1 VTSNQFRAALD
12 RLHLTQEQAAK
23 FLGRSTRSVWGY
35 CNGEP
40 IDRPII
46 LLLAV
51 MTERDISPEDLR

>member
-1 VTSNQFRAALD
+1 VTALQFRTVLD
-12 RLHLTQEQAAK
+12 RLALTQAQAAQ

-46 LLLAV
+46 LLLNV
-51 MTERDISPEDLR
+51 MTERDIKPEDLR